1 MITIDS
7 IKLQGTNDVIK
18 DIDKTQF
25 SRSQKFDKYDV
36 LTSDISTIA
45 GKDIKVCGLNQITF
59 NNSDESLILQFSAK
73 ILSENYYDLI
83 NVNTIEQ
90 AIDRINETGIVIID
104 KQYLN
109 NFKVLSCDFT
119 NNIKGDHTPHEFI
132 EACQLMSL
140 NSNYKVDTYKAK
152 NIKNGIVFRGK
163 QVSFKERCIMYHKL
177 DELKKDENFIKSLR
191 LPMQMINQF
200 DGVLRSEMNISSF
213 AKIREYSNTANTLMS
228 VLNSNAVNPNYKLFQ
243 KIKSKSGVQTDLFS
257 MSQNM
262 KLYEIEKLYG
272 RQTIIKELCFDMD
285 LIRDFIKKHVKGD
298 THKYI
303 KDYRFIANEM
313 LVTDNINGQNEN
325 SIIFEL
331 EQLLKVA

>member
-1 MITIDS
+1 M
-7 IKLQGTNDVIK
+7 QCTNDVIK
-18 DIDKTQF
+18 NIDKSF
-25 SRSQKFDKYDV
+25 AGVEYKPIKKDGV
-36 LTSDISTIA
+36 LTSEIYQWKS
-45 GKDIKVCGLNQITF
+45 KDIGVSGINLISFDNKNQNLT
-59 NNSDESLILQFSAK
+59 LQLSAK
-73 ILSENYYDLI
+73 VLSENYYDLI

-90 AIDRINETGIVIID
+90 VFDNINKTGIVEIN
-104 KQYLN
+104 KQN
-109 NFKVLSCDFT
+109 ASNFKILSCDFT
-119 NNIKGDHTPHEFI
+119 NNIKGDHTPHEYI

-140 NSNYKVDTYKAK
+140 NSRYKVDVYNGKGDH
-152 NIKNGIVFRGK
+152 NNKNGIVFNGRQK
-163 QVSFKERCIMYHKL
+163 TFKERCIMYG
-177 DELKKDENFIKSLR
+177 KKDEIIKDRNFIKSLNK
-191 LPMQMINQF
+191 PMLMINQF

-285 LIRDFIKKHVKGD
+285 LIHDFIKRHVKGD

-325 SIIFEL
+325 NIIFEL